1 MTSIA
6 EQAAAEADAAEAEF
20 PDDDE
25 AEQEEVEEGAETD
38 PGEDS
43 GASLTERQREAIIG
57 KLDRESDRHTKRVA
71 EILGPDVSDL
81 APCPACWEHAPGFV
95 LNGVMLDEVQAAMV
109 RGLLGIQDTPS
120 YKTNPQYAICE
131 VCDGLGMVLSGSKV
145 ANQEIQPCPKC
156 TNTGFIKIPA
166 WEQPAANQPLAAV
179 PTPTPDWS
187 APPQGVPDQW
197 LRPPGHPHYGME
209 PAKIGMV
216 T

>member
-1 MTSIA
+1 MGSIV

-25 AEQEEVEEGAETD
+25 AELEEAEEGAETD
-38 PGEDS
+38 PEEDS
-43 GASLTERQREAIIG
+43 GASLTEKQREKIIG
-57 KLDRESDRHTKRVA
+57 RLDNESDRHTKRVA

-120 YKTNPQYAICE
+120 YKTNPEYAICE
-131 VCDGLGMVLSGSKV
+131 TCDGLGMVLSGSKV

-156 TNTGFIKIPA
+156 QNKGFERIPIA
-166 WEQPAANQPLAAV
+166 WQPPPAPPLVAV
-179 PTPTPDWS
+179 PTPTQDW
-187 APPQGVPDQW
+187 AALPPGPVDQW
-197 LRPPGHPHYGME
+197 GRPAGHPHFGMD
-209 PAKIGMV
+209 PAKIGMAG
-216 T
+216 